1 MNSSINEGQM
11 LKLLAMSIVDSPR
24 STIRELGESV
34 GISKATLHRFCG
46 TRENLDKMLKEKA
59 FNTLNNLKDIAEKKY
74 DDYLEG
80 LTHLT
85 QAHNENK
92 EYLRYIC
99 AMKSQE
105 DESLCRPYFKAM
117 DSFFLR
123 GQKAGVFKIEFG
135 VSVLTEIYV
144 MVLCGIIDA
153 ERRGRVAPN
162 GILEMLENLFLHG
175 ILNKN

>member
-11 LKLLAMSIVDSPR
+11 LKLLAMSIVDNPR

-34 GISKATLHRFCG
+34 GISKAALHRFCG
-46 TRENLDKMLKEKA
+46 TRENLDNMLKEKA
-59 FNTLNNLKDIAEKKY
+59 YETLNSLRDVAEKEY
-74 DDYLEG
+74 NNYLEG
-80 LTHLT
+80 LTLLT
-85 QAHNENK
+85 QAHDDNK

-99 AMKSQE
+99 AMKSHE
-105 DESLCRPYFKAM
+105 DESLCQPYFKAM

-162 GILEMLENLFLHG
+162 GILEMLENLFLYG
-175 ILNKN
+175 VLNKN

>member
-1 MNSSINEGQM
+1 MNSAINESQM
-11 LKLLAMSIVDSPR
+11 LKLLAISIVDNPR
-24 STIRELGESV
+24 STIKELGESV

-46 TRENLDKMLKEKA
+46 TRDNLDKMLKEKA
-59 FNTLNNLKDIAEKKY
+59 YESLNSLKDIADNNY
-74 DDYLEG
+74 TDYLEG
-80 LTHLT
+80 LAILT
-85 QAHNENK
+85 QAHNDNK

-99 AMKSQE
+99 AMKSHE

-162 GILEMLENLFLHG
+162 GILEMLENLFLYG
-175 ILNKN
+175 VLNKN